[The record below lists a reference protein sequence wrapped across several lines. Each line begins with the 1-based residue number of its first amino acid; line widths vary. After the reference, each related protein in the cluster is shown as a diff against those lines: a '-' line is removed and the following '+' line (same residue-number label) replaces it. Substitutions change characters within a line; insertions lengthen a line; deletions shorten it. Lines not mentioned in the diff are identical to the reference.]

1 MPPTPSG
8 ALPPCPRF
16 ARSASRSLRGL
27 LSVLRGDS
35 YAVCPLTRFA
45 RAPLRVARRPLLP
58 PAVCSDRAGLS
69 WACRGSAEDRRASLP
84 EGVPSAP
91 PRTDAHEFYEQ
102 LQGGTV
108 APLGV
113 NARKWSPVGSPPPLS
128 DLPRSCVALLP
139 RYLVLVFS
147 WVAPCP
153 AGAKRSAAEPPTV
166 GARLAP
172 PRGSGGG
179 VLPLCRGLLFAGDP
193 RAARAPPEP
202 LRGGY
207 QKEVHHAQDPQ
218 DPQGTE
224 SDLARRPSG
233 LNKGDESPLPLG
245 IIHSPPMEQNSPF
258 VYLMSDLSFLMI

>member
-27 LSVLRGDS
+27 LSVLRGVS
-35 YAVCPLTRFA
+35 YAGLPANAVCPA
-45 RAPLRVARRPLLP
+45 RPCASLSARSSP
-58 PAVCSDRAGLS
+58 PPFVLIGR
-69 WACRGSAEDRRASLP
+69 ACRGLAEGAQRIGELLYRR
-84 EGVPSAP
+84 GVPSAP
-91 PRTDAHEFYEQ
+91 PRTDAPEFYEQ
-102 LQGGTV
+102 PRGGAV
-108 APLGV
+108 APLEV
-113 NARKWSPVGSPPPLS
+113 TARKWSPVGSPPPLS
-128 DLPRSCVALLP
+128 GLPRSSVALLP

-166 GARLAP
+166 GARSAP

-207 QKEVHHAQDPQ
+207 QKAVHHAQRHRIL
-218 DPQGTE
+218 E
-224 SDLARRPSG
+224 ALKA
-233 LNKGDESPLPLG
+233 
-245 IIHSPPMEQNSPF
+245 I
-258 VYLMSDLSFLMI
+258 